1 MRTRRRRTA
10 GRSILQSRRAKQPI
24 LEQTTVRNGAPMPPT
39 EEPASTHAVETETHA
54 ERRIALYVLGGALAL
69 GTALRV
75 WLSLNDDG
83 IYWPDEVFQSL
94 EPAHRLVFGYGLVAW
109 EFVEGARNWAFPG
122 FVAAL
127 FAVGRLVGPDDPRVY
142 LGLTRLAFSGIGI
155 ATALGSYRLARGYGA
170 AAIPAACGAAIVAF
184 AAPM

>member
-75 WLSLNDDG
+75 WLSLNDDAL
-83 IYWPDEVFQSL
+83 YWPAGIDPSRA
-94 EPAHRLVFGYGLVAW
+94 PAQR
-109 EFVEGARNWAFPG
+109 
-122 FVAAL
+122 
-127 FAVGRLVGPDDPRVY
+127 AV
-142 LGLTRLAFSGIGI
+142 SG
-155 ATALGSYRLARGYGA
+155 
-170 AAIPAACGAAIVAF
+170 
-184 AAPM
+184 